1 MSSTVTMDDDAS
13 VVEQVLSEMIDDT
26 KTDSLK
32 KSSSK
37 QSLLHNDQVVT
48 TPSKDAAVTTVRHSF
63 EAMQLFA
70 EMQYEIDRQL
80 IDIERRKKELI
91 QSYLEATNARL
102 EQELLLGSKGE
113 ESFLSSDDVVV
124 DDETSIQQMKRKIDV
139 DIDDE
144 TSMEEQNVK
153 KKRRR
158 LSRRMAVLLS
168 DDDEDDI
175 APSTPP
181 PSNMMDTAG
190 PPTITNHRRRTLEID
205 DAEILSLWKSS
216 PVE

>member
-1 MSSTVTMDDDAS
+1 
-13 VVEQVLSEMIDDT
+13 
-26 KTDSLK
+26 
-32 KSSSK
+32 
-37 QSLLHNDQVVT
+37 
-48 TPSKDAAVTTVRHSF
+48 
-63 EAMQLFA
+63 
-70 EMQYEIDRQL
+70 
-80 IDIERRKKELI
+80 
-91 QSYLEATNARL
+91 
-102 EQELLLGSKGE
+102 
-113 ESFLSSDDVVV
+113 
-124 DDETSIQQMKRKIDV
+124 
-139 DIDDE
+139 
-144 TSMEEQNVK
+144 MEEQNVK

-175 APSTPP
+175 APSTPL

>member
-13 VVEQVLSEMIDDT
+13 GELSGMIAT
-26 KTDSLK
+26 KSGLDNLK
-32 KSSSK
+32 KDDV
-37 QSLLHNDQVVT
+37 QSFHNDQA
-48 TPSKDAAVTTVRHSF
+48 TPSKDTTVTVSHSF
-63 EAMQLFA
+63 EAMHLFA
-70 EMQYEIDRQL
+70 QMQNEIDKQL

-102 EQELLLGSKGE
+102 KQELLGKEE
-113 ESFLSSDDVVV
+113 ESLLPPDDDVDDEISIHQMKRKRDV
-124 DDETSIQQMKRKIDV
+124 DVDETSI
-139 DIDDE
+139 E
-144 TSMEEQNVK
+144 PNK

-168 DDDEDDI
+168 DDDDEDDI
-175 APSTPP
+175 APSPP
-181 PSNMMDTAG
+181 FNMMDAG
-190 PPTITNHRRRTLEID
+190 RPTITNRRRTLEID

>member
-13 VVEQVLSEMIDDT
+13 GELSGMIAT
-26 KTDSLK
+26 KSGLDNLK
-32 KSSSK
+32 KSSSSM
-37 QSLLHNDQVVT
+37 QSFHDDQA
-48 TPSKDAAVTTVRHSF
+48 TPSKDTTVITVSHSF
-63 EAMQLFA
+63 EAMHLFA
-70 EMQYEIDRQL
+70 QMQNEIDKQL

-102 EQELLLGSKGE
+102 KQELLGKEE
-113 ESFLSSDDVVV
+113 ESLLPPDDDVDDEISIHQMKRKRDV
-124 DDETSIQQMKRKIDV
+124 DVDETSI
-139 DIDDE
+139 E
-144 TSMEEQNVK
+144 PNT

-168 DDDEDDI
+168 DDDDEDDI
-175 APSTPP
+175 APSPP
-181 PSNMMDTAG
+181 FNMMDAG
-190 PPTITNHRRRTLEID
+190 RPTITTNRRRTLEID

>member
-1 MSSTVTMDDDAS
+1 MDDDAS
-13 VVEQVLSEMIDDT
+13 VEQVLSEMIDDT
-26 KTDSLK
+26 KTDDSLK
-32 KSSSK
+32 KSSSE
-37 QSLLHNDQVVT
+37 QSLHNDQVVT
-48 TPSKDAAVTTVRHSF
+48 TPSSKDAAVTTVRHSF

-102 EQELLLGSKGE
+102 EQELLLGKEE
-113 ESFLSSDDVVV
+113 ESFLSSDDIVLN
-124 DDETSIQQMKRKIDV
+124 DKTSIQQMKRKIDG

-175 APSTPP
+175 APSTPL